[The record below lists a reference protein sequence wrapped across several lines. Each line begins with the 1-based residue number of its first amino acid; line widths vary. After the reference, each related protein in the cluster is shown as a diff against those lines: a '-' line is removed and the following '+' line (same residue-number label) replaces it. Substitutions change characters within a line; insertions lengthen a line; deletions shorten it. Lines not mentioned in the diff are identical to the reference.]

1 MSEKVKHFFSEFIE
15 KFSIICKL
23 SLAVLKYM
31 GGGIKKSRMIKK
43 SVNLID
49 QILANAIFV
58 RLVKTGNVMM

>member
-23 SLAVLKYM
+23 GPAVLKCM